1 MIENFSIYKKLFIG
15 RILRRYAFNQKI
27 QNFRNVGNATKIF
40 WERFQKVRKLKKL
53 KKIENTCTL
62 EEKVFATFYTPRA
75 SSFGAVHNEFNI
87 PGKDDGDAYSLMN
100 YYFTLK
106 PWQFVGR
113 QTLVKAKFVKKAF
126 NSNKKKKKKMPPR
139 LTCLF
144 GDHALFIC
152 DSFNIKNDKVGIH
165 L

>member
-1 MIENFSIYKKLFIG
+1 VGKCYEN
-15 RILRRYAFNQKI
+15 IL
-27 QNFRNVGNATKIF
+27 G
-40 WERFQKVRKLKKL
+40 KVPESPKLKKL

-106 PWQFVGR
+106 PWQIVGR

-144 GDHALFIC
+144 GDHALFMY
-152 DSFNIKNDKVGIH
+152 DSFNIKSDKNYALSSVCEIT
-165 L
+165 LICKNNITWYKSVAS